1 MAECG
6 VCWEIYEA
14 GGAKCPK
21 LLPCNH
27 TVCVS
32 CLKELQLIDSN
43 GKIRCPFCRK
53 LHKIPREQIEK
64 LPTNQLE
71 LNKVTWKKNK
81 MIYTLPY
88 SGKIPR
94 IDSGIGMCQLHDKPL
109 FAITY
114 NALEG
119 AEQRFCETCWNQ
131 YSGITE
137 NNTTQSMCFRQFQSP
152 YNNNCTRNGEVIGE
166 NNASGQMINYEEP
179 ELLPSWP
186 TNGNH
191 GVENV
196 EQMRNPPRLSSN
208 RNSNAQFMRILKMVA
223 VILCSPIIFIV
234 GLFIAL
240 IAIPTGVILSLVVS
254 VYCCFR
260 CRNFNYVYQYVAKFT
275 FYLSDSYANLIARLF
290 CWDVEDYDSDVNRL
304 CQFVAG
310 VVFYLV
316 MFLDAIALVFG
327 TVALSGYTVY
337 RLLQWQK

>member
-14 GGAKCPK
+14 GGSKCPK
-21 LLPCNH
+21 LLSCYH

-32 CLKELQLIDSN
+32 CLKELEMIDNN

-71 LNKVTWKKNK
+71 LTKVTWKKNK

-94 IDSGIGMCQLHDKPL
+94 IDSGTGICQLHDKPL

-137 NNTTQSMCFRQFQSP
+137 NYTRQSVCFRQFQSP
-152 YNNNCTRNGEVIGE
+152 FNNNCTRSGEVRRE
-166 NNASGQMINYEEP
+166 NNVSGQLINYEDP
-179 ELLPSWP
+179 ELVLRPSWP
-186 TNGNH
+186 TNGNP
-191 GVENV
+191 GVEHV

-208 RNSNAQFMRILKMVA
+208 RSSNAQFPLILKIV
-223 VILCSPIIFIV
+223 VVFLCFPIIITV
-234 GLFIAL
+234 GLFIAYIVL
-240 IAIPTGVILSLVVS
+240 TTA
-254 VYCCFR
+254 
-260 CRNFNYVYQYVAKFT
+260 
-275 FYLSDSYANLIARLF
+275 
-290 CWDVEDYDSDVNRL
+290 
-304 CQFVAG
+304 
-310 VVFYLV
+310 
-316 MFLDAIALVFG
+316 
-327 TVALSGYTVY
+327 
-337 RLLQWQK
+337 